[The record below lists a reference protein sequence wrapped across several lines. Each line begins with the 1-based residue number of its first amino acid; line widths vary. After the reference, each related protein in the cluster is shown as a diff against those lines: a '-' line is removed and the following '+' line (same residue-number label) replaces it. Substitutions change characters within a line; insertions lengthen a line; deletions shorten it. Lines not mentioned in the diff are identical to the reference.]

1 MQTGSSEP
9 LSGWKSGKK
18 TYVALWNQTER
29 ALGESVAMDQG
40 VVRME
45 RKTGLKTDNF

>member
-1 MQTGSSEP
+1 
-9 LSGWKSGKK
+9 
-18 TYVALWNQTER
+18 VAGDLPEGDHLVR
-29 ALGESVAMDQG
+29 VGVAGDLPEGDHQG

>member
-1 MQTGSSEP
+1 M
-9 LSGWKSGKK
+9 KSIMHG
-18 TYVALWNQTER
+18 AIR
-29 ALGESVAMDQG
+29 IIGEGQG

>member
-1 MQTGSSEP
+1 MVKTGFCQGQFRQTNEHQRY
-9 LSGWKSGKK
+9 LNKK
-18 TYVALWNQTER
+18 LH
-29 ALGESVAMDQG
+29 QG

>member
-1 MQTGSSEP
+1 MGLLYTS
-9 LSGWKSGKK
+9 L
-18 TYVALWNQTER
+18 ER
-29 ALGESVAMDQG
+29 EDGCPTLGVMRQELDILLKVECYTQG

>member
-1 MQTGSSEP
+1 MT
-9 LSGWKSGKK
+9 KK
-18 TYVALWNQTER
+18 TSSTTSPTNIQYNGYDFSYSLS
-29 ALGESVAMDQG
+29 LLIGHYQG